1 MNLQYIQSELF
12 RELVGIETLLKPRYF
27 MFTSKVKHLMFTEL
41 FRDHKGT
48 THKSIAIFKI
58 DCRTIK
64 KTSDIT
70 AEINR
75 IWDKLPAVC
84 KRTDILK

>member
-1 MNLQYIQSELF
+1 MNLPYIQSEIF

-48 THKSIAIFKI
+48 TPKSIAIFKI

-75 IWDKLPAVC
+75 IWQEIPTEC
-84 KRTDILK
+84 KREDVLK